1 MNLLSILKI
10 IIEPNRSYNVFND
23 DKENSFNSSIFSTLI
38 AEYDSNGDGIIS
50 QDEYESLEKEF
61 LEFQEATEK
70 GVVSHNNI
78 SNFFENGIDKDELNK
93 EYDNIVAIF
102 KENSNLDNTELKDI
116 DKFFKSLDSNGDS
129 VLNLQDFYNNKSKET
144 NNSKSTNTKNNT
156 KNNNV
161 DKNKTFRKEAEFYS
175 VSKSKLNLENEY
187 FNKLSN
193 IDNKIDNKV
202 NSIVKDS
209 VLKEDYNKIRD
220 EYKRN
225 GKAINES
232 EKNIFNLENKLFDTD
247 TGISYINGQLS
258 AISTDTDDSEVN
270 ESNKQLIVQLNNQLK
285 ELQNQKL
292 QLEKEITN
300 EKNNKKNL
308 ELNGNKLQ
316 QQIDS
321 ILNNMIQSQ
330 PELGDNLKHL
340 RADKKKIELEKQN
353 KIALMEVKAEKAKE
367 SELAKYEAMGK
378 NSGENFNFGNEFGK
392 KLIEIAKSEE
402 AYKIWNG
409 RAMSC
414 SGFVGW
420 CLEKLSC
427 KVSPNMC
434 HDIISVGKNNNAWL
448 DVNNMSEADAKKYLV
463 ENLRPGMIFVTNTN
477 GQLHVG
483 FVTKVYEDGSWDTI
497 ESNTFDEKTGKSR
510 SVASHHVT
518 YESKKNVLLGF
529 TDIEK
534 LNRV

>member
-38 AEYDSNGDGIIS
+38 AEYDTNGDGIIS

-129 VLNLQDFYNNKSKET
+129 VLNLQDFYNNKSKKT

-225 GKAINES
+225 EKAINES

-270 ESNKQLIVQLNNQLK
+270 EINKQLIVQLNNQLK

-367 SELAKYEAMGK
+367 SELAKY
-378 NSGENFNFGNEFGK
+378 
-392 KLIEIAKSEE
+392 
-402 AYKIWNG
+402 
-409 RAMSC
+409 
-414 SGFVGW
+414 
-420 CLEKLSC
+420 
-427 KVSPNMC
+427 
-434 HDIISVGKNNNAWL
+434 
-448 DVNNMSEADAKKYLV
+448 
-463 ENLRPGMIFVTNTN
+463 
-477 GQLHVG
+477 
-483 FVTKVYEDGSWDTI
+483 
-497 ESNTFDEKTGKSR
+497 
-510 SVASHHVT
+510 
-518 YESKKNVLLGF
+518 
-529 TDIEK
+529 
-534 LNRV
+534 